1 MRDQPVLD
9 YLHELWERT
18 TPQLVALGLTDAQAE
33 AVLVILTMEIAA
45 MRPDVAEAMT
55 LAAVRDLFVEAGLGE
70 VAP

>member
-1 MRDQPVLD
+1 M
-9 YLHELWERT
+9 ERT

-33 AVLVILTMEIAA
+33 AVLVMLTMEIAA